1 MTLSIVF
8 LVVLGIV
15 IFILTGLWEQPW
27 WVWLIYWL
35 IYYFFSCS
43 IGFWVYEILKSSSKS
58 RIRIYDIICS
68 ILLSTPIVLFIFSID
83 ARCWFNDLL
92 PIKKCAERYCEM
104 IYTQI
109 KQDNLDNVITISYN
123 IGEWGDDKSK
133 EEREQF
139 ENAMQQWADE
149 NPYKAERIEDYFR
162 KHRDVIPK

>member
-1 MTLSIVF
+1 
-8 LVVLGIV
+8 
-15 IFILTGLWEQPW
+15 
-27 WVWLIYWL
+27 
-35 IYYFFSCS
+35 
-43 IGFWVYEILKSSSKS
+43 
-58 RIRIYDIICS
+58 
-68 ILLSTPIVLFIFSID
+68 
-83 ARCWFNDLL
+83 
-92 PIKKCAERYCEM
+92 M

>member
-1 MTLSIVF
+1 
-8 LVVLGIV
+8 
-15 IFILTGLWEQPW
+15 
-27 WVWLIYWL
+27 
-35 IYYFFSCS
+35 
-43 IGFWVYEILKSSSKS
+43 
-58 RIRIYDIICS
+58 
-68 ILLSTPIVLFIFSID
+68 
-83 ARCWFNDLL
+83 
-92 PIKKCAERYCEM
+92 M

-139 ENAMQQWADE
+139 ENAMQQWVDE